1 MIGAIRPKTTVNSC
15 KQQNIFKMESTKVVS
30 LRLAMGTYETIILE
44 CEAKGITI
52 TEWFD
57 RKIATAKKV
66 KIIKSQ
72 IVEKMEQVYDF
83 GLEYPSLAQRKLR
96 SVIRFV
102 EGEL

>member
-1 MIGAIRPKTTVNSC
+1 
-15 KQQNIFKMESTKVVS
+15 MESTKVVS
-30 LRLAMGTYETIILE
+30 LRLGLGTYETIILE

-57 RKIATAKKV
+57 RQIATAKKV
-66 KIIKSQ
+66 KTVKSE

-83 GLEYPSLAQRKLR
+83 GLEFPSLAQRRLR
-96 SVIRFV
+96 KVIRFV

>member
-1 MIGAIRPKTTVNSC
+1 MGAIRPKTTVNSC

>member
-1 MIGAIRPKTTVNSC
+1 
-15 KQQNIFKMESTKVVS
+15 MESTKVVS

-44 CEAKGITI
+44 CDAKGITI

-57 RKIATAKKV
+57 RQIATVKKV
-66 KIIKSQ
+66 KTIKSQ
-72 IVEKMEQVYDF
+72 LVEKMEQVYDF
-83 GLEYPSLAQRKLR
+83 GLEFPSLAQRKLR

>member
-1 MIGAIRPKTTVNSC
+1 MIVAIRLKTNENNC
-15 KQQNIFKMESTKVVS
+15 KQLNLINMESTKVVS
-30 LRLAMGTYETIILE
+30 LRLGMGTYETIILE

-57 RKIATAKKV
+57 RQIATAKKV
-66 KIIKSQ
+66 KTVKSQ

-83 GLEYPSLAQRKLR
+83 GLEFPGLAQRKLR
-96 SVIRFV
+96 RVIRFV

>member
-1 MIGAIRPKTTVNSC
+1 
-15 KQQNIFKMESTKVVS
+15 MESTKVVS

-57 RKIATAKKV
+57 RQIATAKKA
-66 KIIKSQ
+66 KTAKSQ
-72 IVEKMEQVYDF
+72 ILEKMEQVYDL
-83 GLEYPSLAQRKLR
+83 GLDFPAFAQRKLR
-96 SVIRFV
+96 RVIRFV